1 MLSLA
6 KICRT
11 QQENAVLKT
20 GTDISVNVM
29 PNFSGAPAK
38 NALTL
43 AIQTRATYRILPASA
58 KDRQIIS
65 SLSANVRKAISGK
78 VSTEDASIRVK
89 QPNAINRIQREYAQ
103 VKAGVNITANVKDI
117 IFGIL
122 THTRA

>member
-1 MLSLA
+1 M
-6 KICRT
+6 
-11 QQENAVLKT
+11 LKT